1 MAVATERHRSYS
13 LLDEEEVAQLGR
25 DYRRTLHRTQPE
37 KLALQDKHITTRHAD
52 KQHVAA
58 IDSAFRGI
66 RQYSRF
72 DASPSSGANTA
83 ELVLESTPAQM
94 LSALGDDI
102 DRANWAGWTCLMMAA
117 WYGERAHVEA
127 LLDAEPRSA
136 SVLRPSTQDFL
147 LPAVRWPRAFGCLS
161 SSSDARAFFCGQR
174 CTAVDVA
181 KQAIR
186 KFVRKATP
194 ATAMASVG
202 FPDREAILW
211 RLNEAAMN
219 EWIRLASPVRIHK
232 IIRRLFLLADFFCAR
247 RTRPWNT
254 PSPSPPRSGTPGS
267 PWAARTSGRPSGGRA
282 TRAWPSA
289 AR

>member
-72 DASPSSGANTA
+72 DASPGGGGANTA

-102 DRANWAGWTCLMMAA
+102 DRANWAGWTSLMMAA

-147 LPAVRWPRAFGCLS
+147 LPAVRWPRCFRSQQFL
-161 SSSDARAFFCGQR
+161 RA
-174 CTAVDVA
+174 
-181 KQAIR
+181 
-186 KFVRKATP
+186 
-194 ATAMASVG
+194 S
-202 FPDREAILW
+202 
-211 RLNEAAMN
+211 
-219 EWIRLASPVRIHK
+219 
-232 IIRRLFLLADFFCAR
+232 FLL
-247 RTRPWNT
+247 RTALH
-254 PSPSPPRSGTPGS
+254 GC
-267 PWAARTSGRPSGGRA
+267 
-282 TRAWPSA
+282 
-289 AR
+289 

>member
-72 DASPSSGANTA
+72 DASPGGGANTA

-147 LPAVRWPRAFGCLS
+147 LPAVRWPRRCRSLS
-161 SSSDARAFFCGQR
+161 SNSYARHFF
-174 CTAVDVA
+174 
-181 KQAIR
+181 
-186 KFVRKATP
+186 
-194 ATAMASVG
+194 
-202 FPDREAILW
+202 
-211 RLNEAAMN
+211 
-219 EWIRLASPVRIHK
+219 
-232 IIRRLFLLADFFCAR
+232 AD
-247 RTRPWNT
+247 
-254 PSPSPPRSGTPGS
+254 
-267 PWAARTSGRPSGGRA
+267 
-282 TRAWPSA
+282 SA
-289 AR
+289 ARLWMPRSKRSASSCARPRRRRRWRRSASRTARPSSGASTRPR

>member
-72 DASPSSGANTA
+72 DASPGGGGANTA

-102 DRANWAGWTCLMMAA
+102 DRANWAGWTCLMIPGFFL
-117 WYGERAHVEA
+117 YLGF
-127 LLDAEPRSA
+127 
-136 SVLRPSTQDFL
+136 VL
-147 LPAVRWPRAFGCLS
+147 A
-161 SSSDARAFFCGQR
+161 AFFLDRFPPCHPHQFWSS
-174 CTAVDVA
+174 
-181 KQAIR
+181 ISNL
-186 KFVRKATP
+186 KF
-194 ATAMASVG
+194 
-202 FPDREAILW
+202 
-211 RLNEAAMN
+211 
-219 EWIRLASPVRIHK
+219 
-232 IIRRLFLLADFFCAR
+232 
-247 RTRPWNT
+247 
-254 PSPSPPRSGTPGS
+254 SG
-267 PWAARTSGRPSGGRA
+267 
-282 TRAWPSA
+282 
-289 AR
+289 